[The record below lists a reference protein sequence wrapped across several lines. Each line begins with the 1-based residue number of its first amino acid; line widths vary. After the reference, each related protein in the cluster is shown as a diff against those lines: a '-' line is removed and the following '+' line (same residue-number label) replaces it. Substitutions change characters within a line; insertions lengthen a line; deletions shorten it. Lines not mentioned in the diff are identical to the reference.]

1 MTAAASSGRLRRR
14 PSHPRGEGL
23 ALVLAA
29 ALFAA
34 PALAEPAAAP
44 DQPLANAQQEARA
57 RDLFAEVRCV
67 VCQHE
72 SIADS
77 PAGIAADMRR
87 LVREEIASGASDD
100 AVRADLVRRWGDF
113 ILFKP
118 PVNPATWLLW
128 FGPIGIVLLVGS
140 WFGLRA
146 VRRRGEPEAPLSVAE
161 EAELQELLSA
171 SDLRR
176 DPDATSPHDRREA
189 GRNLGS
195 PPH

>member
-1 MTAAASSGRLRRR
+1 V
-14 PSHPRGEGL
+14 L
-23 ALVLAA
+23 ALAA
-29 ALFAA
+29 ALIAA

-100 AVRADLVRRWGDF
+100 EVRADLVRRWGDF

-128 FGPIGIVLLVGS
+128 FGPLLIVVLIGAWFSLRVLRG
-140 WFGLRA
+140 
-146 VRRRGEPEAPLSVAE
+146 RREPETPLSDAE
-161 EAELQELLSA
+161 EAELAELLSG
-171 SDLRR
+171 SDLCR

-189 GRNLGS
+189 APNLGP

>member
-1 MTAAASSGRLRRR
+1 MPTGSSSGRVVAA
-14 PSHPRGEGL
+14 L
-23 ALVLAA
+23 ALAV

-34 PALAEPAAAP
+34 PIMAEPAPAP
-44 DQPLANAQQEARA
+44 DQPLANAAQEARA

-87 LVREEIASGASDD
+87 LVREEIASGSSDD

-128 FGPIGIVLLVGS
+128 FGPMGVVLLIGA
-140 WFGLRA
+140 FFA
-146 VRRRGEPEAPLSVAE
+146 VRARRKTAAVTPLSAAE
-161 EAELQELLSA
+161 EAELSELLA
-171 SDLRR
+171 SGSVRP
-176 DPDATSPHDRREA
+176 DPDASSPHDGREA
-189 GRNLGS
+189 GTTIVQ
-195 PPH
+195 PPQ

>member
-1 MTAAASSGRLRRR
+1 MLLLSGV
-14 PSHPRGEGL
+14 
-23 ALVLAA
+23 AW
-29 ALFAA
+29 
-34 PALAEPAAAP
+34 AEPAAIA
-44 DQPLANAQQEARA
+44 DQPLPDAAQEARA
-57 RDLFAEVRCV
+57 QDLFEEVRCV

-87 LVREEIASGASDD
+87 LVREEIASGSSDD

-128 FGPIGIVLLVGS
+128 FGPVGLVLLIGAV
-140 WFGLRA
+140 FLLRS
-146 VRRRGEPEAPLSVAE
+146 RRASTPEAPLSPAE
-161 EAELQELLSA
+161 EAELAELLA
-171 SDLRR
+171 SGDLRP

-189 GRNLGS
+189 GSTIGPS
-195 PPH
+195 PD